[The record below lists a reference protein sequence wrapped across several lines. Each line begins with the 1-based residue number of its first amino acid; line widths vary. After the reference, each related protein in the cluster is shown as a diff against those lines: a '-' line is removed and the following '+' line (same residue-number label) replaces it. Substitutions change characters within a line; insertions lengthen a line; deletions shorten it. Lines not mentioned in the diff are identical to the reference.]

1 MNNNPIEYSKNCT
14 YLGLKIDSKLTWKE
28 HVEEKINKCK
38 RFLMKTVH
46 ETRANF
52 GPKPKLMKW
61 GFTGMLSPVL
71 TYGAMIWGHT
81 ANSKT
86 TQEKLRRLN
95 RLACNT
101 IAAVRK
107 SNPTRALEI
116 IYDLPPL
123 HLLIMKMG
131 LRTYARVQGQ
141 LDLKLDTAQSN
152 MWKRNSHRKYWETL
166 ASKANLELKN
176 TDTICETI
184 REKYFKVNIGSF
196 DGKKKHLR
204 MAEYNVYTDGSRL
217 EVL

>member
-1 MNNNPIEYSKNCT
+1 MTDKGEGEHMLPIFPKSCT
-14 YLGLKIDSKLTWKE
+14 YLGLKIDSKLAWKE
-28 HVEEKINKCK
+28 HIDEKISKCK

-46 ETRANF
+46 KTRANF

-61 GFTGMLSPVL
+61 GFTGMVSPVL

-81 ANSKT
+81 INNKT

-116 IYDLPPL
+116 IYDLPPF

-131 LRTYARVQGQ
+131 
-141 LDLKLDTAQSN
+141 
-152 MWKRNSHRKYWETL
+152 
-166 ASKANLELKN
+166 
-176 TDTICETI
+176 
-184 REKYFKVNIGSF
+184 
-196 DGKKKHLR
+196 
-204 MAEYNVYTDGSRL
+204 
-217 EVL
+217 